1 MNESVLTVKSK
12 PAQFEIV
19 DEDERL
25 VSGFACYSA
34 DTEILTERG
43 WIKFPELRFN
53 DRVLVRKADG
63 KAEFLPIK
71 KIYVYDYRGEMIRIA
86 SKRVDLLVTPNH
98 KIFYKN
104 KYGAVFF
111 EEAEKV
117 YGKTDIRM
125 FKDLKFEETVK
136 TDKSFAKF
144 LGFYVS
150 EGGIMRA
157 ERNRAQ
163 ISLTQNEGDVF
174 DEMVEAV
181 NYLGFNYGVHD
192 KAKYVSEINGRIIM
206 PKSLTKEIRICNVK
220 LANKLEELCGRGCYN
235 KHLPSDFLKWD
246 RESKL
251 ALFDALMK
259 GDGSWNEWHSGV
271 YTSRSKLLA
280 DEVQLLALSLG
291 YSATIRIDMD
301 MFYDVPIYRVQI
313 AKKYNGIFLKPENWS
328 REFYEG
334 KVYCVEVEEP
344 HIIFVRR
351 NGKAVWCG
359 NSVEVIDLQGD
370 IVPISEMKKAMYKFM
385 DRGGSIM
392 YGHSNKPVG
401 KVLQWEVEKFPGSD
415 VYGIKFV
422 AKIFKDY
429 QFDDE
434 VWKLI
439 KSGELKGFSIGAQA
453 KEKKMMLK
461 DESSGLPKEVGVL
474 HDLNLMEISV
484 CKEPA
489 NPLAI
494 VEEVNYFAKSADEK
508 KKDEKKHKSWEY
520 PKPKMQRNIFEFKGL
535 DELRKTAEKVLDD
548 SVEIMKPFGKWE
560 SFDACV
566 SDMKSRGYSEDSAKR
581 ICGKLKSELE
591 KQRKPS
597 READNSES
605 VDVLGRRA
613 KREAGDVQIK
623 ERASQKDTGNTV
635 VKRAK

>member
-1 MNESVLTVKSK
+1 MSKSVLTVKSK
-12 PAQFEIV
+12 PTQFEIV

-25 VSGFACYSA
+25 VSGFA
-34 DTEILTERG
+34 
-43 WIKFPELRFN
+43 
-53 DRVLVRKADG
+53 
-63 KAEFLPIK
+63 
-71 KIYVYDYRGEMIRIA
+71 
-86 SKRVDLLVTPNH
+86 
-98 KIFYKN
+98 
-104 KYGAVFF
+104 
-111 EEAEKV
+111 
-117 YGKTDIRM
+117 
-125 FKDLKFEETVK
+125 
-136 TDKSFAKF
+136 
-144 LGFYVS
+144 
-150 EGGIMRA
+150 
-157 ERNRAQ
+157 
-163 ISLTQNEGDVF
+163 
-174 DEMVEAV
+174 
-181 NYLGFNYGVHD
+181 
-192 KAKYVSEINGRIIM
+192 
-206 PKSLTKEIRICNVK
+206 
-220 LANKLEELCGRGCYN
+220 
-235 KHLPSDFLKWD
+235 
-246 RESKL
+246 
-251 ALFDALMK
+251 
-259 GDGSWNEWHSGV
+259 
-271 YTSRSKLLA
+271 
-280 DEVQLLALSLG
+280 
-291 YSATIRIDMD
+291 
-301 MFYDVPIYRVQI
+301 
-313 AKKYNGIFLKPENWS
+313 
-328 REFYEG
+328 
-334 KVYCVEVEEP
+334 
-344 HIIFVRR
+344 
-351 NGKAVWCG
+351 
-359 NSVEVIDLQGD
+359 SVEVIDLQGD

-392 YGHSNKPVG
+392 YGHSNKPIG

-508 KKDEKKHKSWEY
+508 KKDEKKHKSWKY
-520 PKPKMQRNIFEFKGL
+520 PKSKMQRNIFEFKGL
-535 DELRKTAEKVLDD
+535 DELRKMAEKVLDD

-591 KQRKPS
+591 KQRFGKPKTEEERVRTHFNISEEEWNRMSEDEKRRYVERLPS
-597 READNSES
+597 RGTGLEEKQERVGNIES

-613 KREAGDVQIK
+613 KREAGNVQIK

>member
-1 MNESVLTVKSK
+1 MNESILTVKSK

-25 VSGFACYSA
+25 VSGFA
-34 DTEILTERG
+34 
-43 WIKFPELRFN
+43 
-53 DRVLVRKADG
+53 
-63 KAEFLPIK
+63 
-71 KIYVYDYRGEMIRIA
+71 
-86 SKRVDLLVTPNH
+86 
-98 KIFYKN
+98 
-104 KYGAVFF
+104 
-111 EEAEKV
+111 
-117 YGKTDIRM
+117 
-125 FKDLKFEETVK
+125 
-136 TDKSFAKF
+136 
-144 LGFYVS
+144 
-150 EGGIMRA
+150 
-157 ERNRAQ
+157 
-163 ISLTQNEGDVF
+163 
-174 DEMVEAV
+174 
-181 NYLGFNYGVHD
+181 
-192 KAKYVSEINGRIIM
+192 
-206 PKSLTKEIRICNVK
+206 
-220 LANKLEELCGRGCYN
+220 
-235 KHLPSDFLKWD
+235 
-246 RESKL
+246 
-251 ALFDALMK
+251 
-259 GDGSWNEWHSGV
+259 
-271 YTSRSKLLA
+271 
-280 DEVQLLALSLG
+280 
-291 YSATIRIDMD
+291 
-301 MFYDVPIYRVQI
+301 
-313 AKKYNGIFLKPENWS
+313 
-328 REFYEG
+328 
-334 KVYCVEVEEP
+334 
-344 HIIFVRR
+344 
-351 NGKAVWCG
+351 
-359 NSVEVIDLQGD
+359 SVEVIDLQGD

-392 YGHSNKPVG
+392 YGHSNKPIG

-508 KKDEKKHKSWEY
+508 KKDEKKHKSWKY
-520 PKPKMQRNIFEFKGL
+520 SKSKMQRNIFEFKGL
-535 DELRKTAEKVLDD
+535 DELRKMAEKVLDD

-605 VDVLGRRA
+605 VDVLGRRP
-613 KREAGDVQIK
+613 KREAEDVQIK
-623 ERASQKDTGNTV
+623 ELVKKLPSDVVSQLLA
-635 VKRAK
+635 KRAEFILTEKAERPPKAWWDYCVRTVSEGMPDYTDEQVRAVCGSMFHREWGLGSPKGRGEHGG